1 MLFLHIVPP
10 SKRMMNTYFRM
21 LREHFPLEEHRF
33 LFIDQCKESESE
45 LFNYENVAELQGENS
60 KEKLKDFFRECDQAD
75 VVLWHGIMYGAKKM
89 LPLFYSRKLRK
100 KSVWIM
106 RGLDLY
112 NWKCETKFS
121 LRYRLIN
128 GMNYFIRKHLP
139 YVVAIIPTD
148 EEVYHK
154 QFGYRAKCTCVAYPF
169 SKDAFNAMDH
179 FDAQKKRDN
188 GETFILIG
196 NNAYTFNRH
205 LEALESLSSFAE
217 ESLKLYIPL
226 SYGNDW
232 YDKEKDYKYKVH
244 QYADETFGSEKVEV
258 LYKLLE
264 TEQYTNLLMNMD
276 VAIIASNRQN
286 ALGNIHRLLY
296 VGNKVYLNKDNPMYQ
311 YFLSEGIDIYDM
323 DTIAD
328 SSYDEFI
335 KKADKKRNSAWIKEH
350 HHPDFQ
356 YKKWG
361 ELFTDLAH
369 YIAKDSQYEN
379 GGHEISDDQKTE
391 EYIAR
396 RKSNYLCVE
405 RGQYLPKGS
414 VYYDIEDVFVVG
426 SDDFEYTMIQWM
438 EEENQVKKRWF
449 IQGIIDD
456 KERNKKCPF
465 IKQDIIADISEFTSE
480 FVPDA
485 VTIVAEENADK
496 RREIVKKLDGRVCEY
511 TRFAHPSASVQLT
524 EEIAEG
530 TIFYPG
536 AIVDITARIGA
547 FTYVKNAVIK
557 SHVQIGEYCNIG
569 HYAVIGQGVV
579 IGSHVTIG
587 DHVVIKDRVVI
598 SDHTV
603 LEAGQIIKEN
613 I

>member
-45 LFNYENVAELQGENS
+45 LFDYENVGELQGENS
-60 KEKLKDFFRECDQAD
+60 KERLKDFFRECNRAD

-139 YVVAIIPTD
+139 YVVAITPAD
-148 EEVYHK
+148 EEIYHR
-154 QFGYRAKCTCVAYPF
+154 QFGHKAKCRCVVYPF
-169 SKDAFNAMDH
+169 AKEAFVMMDH
-179 FDAQKKRDN
+179 FDAERKRDN
-188 GETFILIG
+188 GEKFILVG

-205 LEALESLSSFAE
+205 LEALESMSKFSE
-217 ESLKLYIPL
+217 ENLKLYIPL

-232 YDKEKDYKYKVH
+232 YDKESDYKSRV
-244 QYADETFGSEKVEV
+244 AEAAEEIFGSEKIEI
-258 LYKLLE
+258 LNKLID
-264 TEQYTNLLMNMD
+264 TDQYTNLLMNMD
-276 VAIIASNRQN
+276 VAVIASNRQN
-286 ALGNIHRLLY
+286 ALGNIFRLLY
-296 VGNKVYLNKDNPMYQ
+296 VGNKVYLSRDNPMYQ
-311 YFLSEGIDIYDM
+311 YFLTEGIDVYDV
-323 DTIAD
+323 DTI
-328 SSYDEFI
+328 SSCSYDEFI
-335 KKADKKRNSAWIKEH
+335 EMPDQKKNSAWIREH
-350 HHPDFQ
+350 HHPDYQ
-356 YKKWG
+356 YKEWG
-361 ELFTDLAH
+361 GLFTELAH
-369 YIAKDSQYEN
+369 FIARDKHYEDK
-379 GGHEISDDQKTE
+379 GHTLEAQNISE
-391 EYIAR
+391 EYIDR
-396 RKSNYLCVE
+396 RKVNYLCVE
-405 RGQYLPKGS
+405 RGQYLPRGS
-414 VYYDIEDVFVVG
+414 VYCDIEDIFVVG
-426 SDDFEYTMIQWM
+426 SGDFEYTMVHWL
-438 EEENQVKKRWF
+438 EEENKRQKRWF

-456 KERNKKCPF
+456 NERNKKCPY
-465 IKQDIIADISEFTSE
+465 IKQDIIANIGEFTSE
-480 FVPDA
+480 FVPDS
-485 VTIVAEENADK
+485 VTIVAEENTDK
-496 RREIVKKLDGRVCEY
+496 RQEIVKKLEGKVSKY

-524 EEIAEG
+524 EEMEEG
-530 TIFYPG
+530 TVFYPG

-557 SHVQIGEYCNIG
+557 SHVQIGAFCNIG
-569 HYAVIGQGVV
+569 HYAVIGHGVV
-579 IGSHVTIG
+579 IG
-587 DHVVIKDRVVI
+587 DHVVIKDHVII

-603 LEAGQIIKEN
+603 LADGQIVETN

>member
-45 LFNYENVAELQGENS
+45 LFDYENVGELQGENS
-60 KEKLKDFFRECDQAD
+60 KERLKDFFRECDRAD

-139 YVVAIIPTD
+139 YVIAITPAD
-148 EEVYHK
+148 EEIYHR
-154 QFGYRAKCTCVAYPF
+154 QFGHKAKCRCVVYPF
-169 SKDAFNAMDH
+169 AKEAFDMMDH
-179 FDAQKKRDN
+179 FDAERERDN
-188 GETFILIG
+188 GEKFILVG

-205 LEALESLSSFAE
+205 LEALEAMSRFSE
-217 ESLKLYIPL
+217 EKLKLYIPL

-232 YDKEKDYKYKVH
+232 YDKERAYKSTVAE
-244 QYADETFGSEKVEV
+244 YAYESFGPEKVEV
-258 LYKLLE
+258 LNKLID
-264 TEQYTNLLMNMD
+264 TNQYTNLLMNMD
-276 VAIIASNRQN
+276 VAMIASNRQN
-286 ALGNIHRLLY
+286 ALGNIFRLLY
-296 VGNKVYLNKDNPMYQ
+296 VGNKVYLSRDNPMYQ
-311 YFLSEGIDIYDM
+311 YFLSEGIDVYDV
-323 DTIAD
+323 DTI
-328 SSYDEFI
+328 SSCSYDEFI
-335 KKADKKRNSAWIKEH
+335 QMPNQKKNAAWIREH
-350 HHPDFQ
+350 HHPDYQ
-356 YKKWG
+356 YKEWG
-361 ELFTDLAH
+361 ELFAELARC
-369 YIAKDSQYEN
+369 IAHDKQYEDK
-379 GGHEISDDQKTE
+379 GHTLETQETSN

-396 RKSNYLCVE
+396 RKINYLCVE
-405 RGQYLPKGS
+405 RGQYLPRGS
-414 VYYDIEDVFVVG
+414 VYCDIEDVFVVG

-438 EEENQVKKRWF
+438 EKENQVKKRWF

-456 KERNKKCPF
+456 KERNKKCPY
-465 IKQDIIADISEFTSE
+465 IKQDIIADLSEFSSE

-485 VTIVAEENADK
+485 VTIVAEENPDK
-496 RREIVKKLDGRVCEY
+496 RREIVKRLEGRVCEY

-524 EEIAEG
+524 EDIAEG
-530 TIFYPG
+530 TVFYPG

-557 SHVQIGEYCNIG
+557 SQTQIGEYCNIG

-587 DHVVIKDRVVI
+587 DYVVIKDRVVI

-603 LEAGQIIKEN
+603 LEVGQIVEEN